1 MAITTQ
7 QREMSRG
14 QALANSTDDTVEQ
27 LDCVLNSMF
36 KLLSEDVEP
45 FIEDQK
51 ARVALK
57 SYTRLSKNLM
67 KSLKMQSKQSKK
79 SQ

>member
-1 MAITTQ
+1 
-7 QREMSRG
+7 MSRG

-67 KSLKMQSKQSKK
+67 KSLKMQSKQR
-79 SQ
+79 